1 MTKPVS
7 LPKIL
12 ETLKNSPLS
21 QLSLCSKELF
31 HSNFLAWLCENY
43 EEVGRATFGEFITLN
58 LGDKIRRVDREK
70 KNIDLWLK
78 FSGGQELVIE
88 NKVKSIPTATQ
99 LEEYSAKV
107 GSIQTSFLLLSLSRP
122 IFFDSSEMVYEAAHK
137 RPWHYLSYGALAER
151 LRGVLQSGTEVPAA
165 GTYHREL
172 IEDYITYIDALDQ
185 LHDHFTLENDPTG
198 CFFGREI
205 VPKDLEES
213 RFYHGVV
220 KMRHAQLAGMLAE
233 NLRGHCFEIAT
244 DPSTFWASNSG
255 CVLTTSGMTRA
266 TGLVDFKFP
275 LFDKDHTT
283 GPLILGVQLQ
293 GDHFRLVVERHRK
306 SAREA
311 ADLLKVGTTTD
322 NSWFDFSHLNLPC
335 RDLEYPSG
343 DGFNKYGEVFLYRS
357 KKLGQNIP
365 ATAIVDAI
373 TTYALLARDNADS
386 LRERVRKLA

>member
-1 MTKPVS
+1 MTYPAS
-7 LPKIL
+7 LPQIL
-12 ETLKNSPLS
+12 ETLKRSPLS

-31 HSNFLAWLCENY
+31 HSNFLAWLCNNY
-43 EEVGRATFGEFITLN
+43 EEAGRATFGEFVTLN
-58 LGDKIRRVDREK
+58 SGDKIRCVDREK

-99 LEEYSAKV
+99 LEEYSEKE
-107 GSIQTSFLLLSLSRP
+107 GKIQTSFLLLSLSRP
-122 IFFDSSEMVYEAAHK
+122 IFLNSSELVYVDTNGH
-137 RPWHYLSYGALAER
+137 RWHYLSYGTLAER
-151 LRGVLQSGTEVPAA
+151 LRGVLQNGNGAPVA
-165 GTYHREL
+165 GSYHREL

-185 LHDHFTLENDPTG
+185 LHEHFSLDNDPSD
-198 CFFGREI
+198 CFFGRDI

-233 NLRGHCFEIAT
+233 NLRGHGFEIVT
-244 DPSTFWASNSG
+244 DPSKFWAGNSG
-255 CVLTTSGMTRA
+255 YVLTTSGMTRA

-275 LFDKDHTT
+275 LFDKDHTA

-293 GDHFRLVVERHRK
+293 GRHFRLVVECHRK

-311 ADLLKVGTTTD
+311 AKQFKAGTTAQH
-322 NSWFDFSHLNLPC
+322 SWFDFNHLKLPC
-335 RDLEYPSG
+335 LDSEYPVG

-357 KKLGQNIP
+357 KKLGLNIS
-365 ATAIVDAI
+365 ATAIVDAF
-373 TTYALLARDNADS
+373 TKYAILARDNADS
-386 LRERVRKLA
+386 LRARVMTFA